1 MRNLI
6 FLMAVLTL
14 LAAAVPAMAITTPSS
29 GSVKNPPVS
38 LVKKIST
45 YKEKDLRKQLGRK
58 LTLKEKVAFFFLKK
72 KAKKMAAEEGKT
84 GENSFVAGLIAIG
97 LLVTGLFFAPLLI
110 GSLVAAIVAITSGS
124 KSLKLEPGNKKART
138 GRLLGWITIVSL
150 VGIAIAILVFIAI
163 FAGALGS
170 LFG

>member
-1 MRNLI
+1 MRKATFFLAVLI
-6 FLMAVLTL
+6 FFLPALPVLATTSPASLNGASPSVTL
-14 LAAAVPAMAITTPSS
+14 L
-29 GSVKNPPVS
+29 
-38 LVKKIST
+38 KKVST
-45 YKEKDLRKQLGRK
+45 YKEKELRKQLGRK
-58 LTLKEKVAFFFLKK
+58 LTLKEKVAFFLLKK

-110 GSLVAAIVAITSGS
+110 GSLIAAIVAIASGS
-124 KSLKLEPGNKKART
+124 KALKIEPVNKKART
-138 GRLLGWITIVSL
+138 GRLLGWITIASL
-150 VGIAIAILVFIAI
+150 VGIAIAILVFLAI